1 MCTRGH
7 RTPGEAGSS
16 PGSLAA
22 LMQTIAP
29 PVVAV
34 IVTSDPGDW
43 FEETLRAFA
52 AQDYPQLSVLV
63 LDAGSASDPTPVVA
77 SVLPDAYVRRLTSNQ
92 GFGATANAVLTMVE
106 GASLLL
112 FCHDDVAP
120 DPDAVHVMVEES
132 FRSNAGIVAPKLVS
146 WEDPRRLLHVGM
158 AVDKGGAV
166 VDRVVPGEIDHGQHD
181 AVRDVFLA
189 PGGCTLVRA
198 DLFAELGG
206 FDPEIFAMGEDL
218 DLCWRAQVLG
228 ARVVV
233 APGARVRHRE
243 LLAGGQRAVPPG
255 VVPHAGDVPL
265 SGGGPAGGPP
275 RRGALQAM
283 QRRHELYAALK
294 SYGPFHLVRVLPQ
307 IALLA
312 VAEMVVAVVAGHRG
326 RAGAVAHAWRWN
338 LSHRRVLRV
347 ARASVRAHRRIDDR
361 TVRRMQLRGSARLT
375 TYLRRAFTLGL
386 RAANRGGREEGG
398 PPPWELR
405 GYGLAAS
412 GHAAPLH
419 DASTPG
425 TRAPR
430 GQPGA
435 AAPGDE
441 PGVVGAGPATS
452 TRWVVWLLTVFF
464 VVLGT
469 RQLIGPG
476 FPIVGQLVPFPS
488 WQSLLH
494 RFVSGWQP
502 TGLGTTD
509 PTTPAT
515 GILGLGGMLLFGSV
529 GLLQKVL
536 VLGCIPVGALGMAR
550 ATRRLG
556 TAWARITSTV
566 VYLAI
571 PVAYDALATGH
582 LDALVVYAACP
593 WVVHLLAQA
602 TRVEPYGPEADVGSG
617 AAPVTRRGATPPRRW
632 RTTLAGWA
640 LALGALDALATSL
653 APPAALV
660 VLTVGLGLALG
671 NVAVGGRR
679 GVRAAGR
686 AMVCT
691 LGASAVAI
699 VLLAPWSFSVLAS
712 AGRFQ
717 TLAGVAVPSS
727 SGAGWGELLR
737 LAAGPIGDAALAWAF
752 LAAAALPLLIG
763 AGWRL
768 QWAYRAWCLAITAWL
783 VAWLAGRGWLGDLH
797 LAPQVLLVPAGVGV
811 ALAVGLGVSAFQLD
825 LPGYRFGWRQAA
837 AVTAAAA
844 AAVGMLPVVGA
855 SFGGRWDLVPS
866 GYGQVLSWMSTP
878 SADASFRVLWLGD
891 PRVLL
896 GNGWQLSP
904 GLAYSVS
911 ENGIPDA
918 SALWPGPSPGAA
930 VALGNDVRQ
939 ARRHHTVRL
948 GQLLAPYGVRYIVV
962 LDSFGPSIPGLQ
974 SPAAHPAPVDVVPA
988 LAGQID
994 LRMVISQGGFEVF
1007 ANSDALPLTALR
1019 LPAQP
1024 ATPPSGPAPAPSPPT
1039 SVTGLPAGLTGWTAA
1054 LRRHVGDA
1062 TAVGLVRAGTV
1073 FDAVAPASRFTLT
1086 ERDGGVVHP
1095 TTLFG
1100 YAPAFAVSRPGSVT
1114 VSFNGSAAR
1123 GIEVAV
1129 ETVLWVV
1136 ALAALAG
1143 RRRWLDWWW
1152 GRRGRTAPAPVVAAP
1167 SSGVPD
1173 ELRTSDG
1180 YAPARQRIEG
1190 RDRVSTRP

>member
-1 MCTRGH
+1 M
-7 RTPGEAGSS
+7 E
-16 PGSLAA
+16 
-22 LMQTIAP
+22 TIAP

-63 LDAGSASDPTPVVA
+63 LDAGSTSDPTPVVA
-77 SVLPDAYVRRLTSNQ
+77 GVLPDAYVRRLTSNR

-120 DPDAVHVMVEES
+120 DPDAIHVMVEES

-146 WEDPRRLLHVGM
+146 WEEPRRLLHVGM

-243 LLAGGQRAVPPG
+243 LLAGGERAVPPG
-255 VVPHAGDVPL
+255 VVPQ
-265 SGGGPAGGPP
+265 AGGVPP
-275 RRGALQAM
+275 SSEGRAAAPTRRAALQAM

-294 SYGPFHLVRVLPQ
+294 AYGPFHLVRVLPQ

-312 VAEMVVAVVAGHRG
+312 LAEMVVAVVAGHRS

-338 LSHRRVLRV
+338 VAQRRVLRV

-405 GYGLAAS
+405 AQGLAA
-412 GHAAPLH
+412 AARATAVH
-419 DASTPG
+419 DTSA
-425 TRAPR
+425 
-430 GQPGA
+430 PGA
-435 AAPGDE
+435 QAPSGEHGTGVEPRDE
-441 PGVVGAGPATS
+441 RPVAGAGPATS
-452 TRWVVWLLTVFF
+452 TRWLVWLLTVFF

-494 RFVSGWQP
+494 RFVSTWQP

-515 GILGLGGMLLFGSV
+515 GILGLAGMLLFGSV

-550 ATRRLG
+550 LTRRLG

-593 WVVHLLAQA
+593 WIVHLLAQA
-602 TRVEPYGPEADVGSG
+602 TRVDPYGPAVDGGHLG
-617 AAPVTRRGATPPRRW
+617 AAAARRGANAARRW
-632 RTTLAGWA
+632 RTTLPGWA
-640 LALGALDALATSL
+640 LALGVLDALATSL

-660 VLTVGLGLALG
+660 VVMVGLGLALG
-671 NVAVGGRR
+671 NVVVGGRR
-679 GVRAAGR
+679 GGRAAGR
-686 AMVCT
+686 ALVCV

-699 VLLAPWSFSVLAS
+699 VLLAPWSFSVLAD

-727 SGAGWGELLR
+727 TGAGWGELLR

-768 QWAYRAWCLAITAWL
+768 QWAYRAWCLAVTAWA

-844 AAVGMLPVVGA
+844 AAVGMLPVLGA
-855 SFGGRWDLVPS
+855 SFGGRWDLAPT
-866 GYGQVLSWMSTP
+866 GYGQVLSWMAAP
-878 SADASFRVLWLGD
+878 PADASFRVLWLGD

-904 GLAYSVS
+904 GLAYGVS

-930 VALGNDVRQ
+930 AVLGNDLRR
-939 ARRHHTVRL
+939 ARRHDTVRL

-974 SPAAHPAPVDVVPA
+974 SPASDPAPSDLVPA

-1007 ANSDALPLTALR
+1007 ANADALPLTAVR
-1019 LPAQP
+1019 R
-1024 ATPPSGPAPAPSPPT
+1024 PAPTSTPTSGSASASPPAA
-1039 SVTGLPAGLTGWTAA
+1039 SVTGFPPELTGWTAA

-1062 TAVGLVRAGTV
+1062 TAVGRVPAGTV
-1073 FDAVAPASRFTLT
+1073 FDAVAPASGFTLT
-1086 ERDGGVVHP
+1086 ERGGGLVHP
-1095 TTLFG
+1095 KTVFG
-1100 YAPAFAVSRPGSVT
+1100 YAPAFSVSRPGTVT
-1114 VSFNGSAAR
+1114 VSFNGSATR

-1129 ETVLWVV
+1129 EIVLWVV

-1152 GRRGRTAPAPVVAAP
+1152 GRRRRTAPAPVVAVP
-1167 SSGVPD
+1167 SSGAPD
-1173 ELRTSDG
+1173 GLGTSDG
-1180 YAPARQRIEG
+1180 RSHPGHHVEG
-1190 RDRVSTRP
+1190 RDPVSMRP